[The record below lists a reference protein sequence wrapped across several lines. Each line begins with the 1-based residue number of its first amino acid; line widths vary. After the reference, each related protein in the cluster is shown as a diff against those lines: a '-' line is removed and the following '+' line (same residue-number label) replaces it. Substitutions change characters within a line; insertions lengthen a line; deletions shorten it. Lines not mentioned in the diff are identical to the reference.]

1 VIPDLSKYLDGIQFF
16 RDTHKLVLRNCAD
29 LEQLL
34 RDAETRGVFA
44 SFAARPE
51 WNTVF
56 EFFLKAAPQHE
67 RDEERFLFPM
77 ITAKLPRMGFQ
88 QPDAPIRFLVEGH
101 QVLQRNME
109 ALVRDWEDFR
119 KKPRDEASLIHSRE
133 QHAIEDAAFIA
144 SGRELV
150 SMYRDHVA
158 VEEERVYS
166 VADKVLTGTDR
177 LALLDSLR
185 AAYDNEAMTP
195 SMEFE
200 APQYTDPKYQIRY
213 HSTDAV
219 ADAEFEEDSDEEEEE
234 E

>member
-1 VIPDLSKYLDGIQFF
+1 VIPDLSKYQDGIQFF
-16 RDTHKLVLRNCAD
+16 RDTHKLVLRTCAE

-34 RDAETRGVFA
+34 NDAESRGVFA
-44 SFAARPE
+44 SFAAKEE
-51 WNTVF
+51 WNAVF

-119 KKPRDEASLIHSRE
+119 KKPRDDASLERSHE
-133 QHAIEDAAFIA
+133 QHAKADAAFIA

-177 LALLDSLR
+177 LALLSSLR
-185 AAYDNEAMTP
+185 DAYDDEAITS
-195 SMEFE
+195 SMEYE
-200 APQYTDPKYQIRY
+200 PPQYTDPKYQIHY

-219 ADAEFEEDSDEEEEE
+219 ADAEFEEDEEEEDE
-234 E
+234 